1 MGSLIAG
8 SSSSSSVLHNHSHS
22 HNHQLQHGDGAFSDS
37 GQGSE
42 PDDGTIM
49 CYQFKIPSWTT
60 GELLATI
67 VSMFLVSFRLSK
79 EF

>member
-8 SSSSSSVLHNHSHS
+8 SSSSSSVHNQIHNNHNLHQ
-22 HNHQLQHGDGAFSDS
+22 HNGDGAFSDS

-49 CYQFKIPSWTT
+49 CYQFKIPCYMT
-60 GELLATI
+60 GNCRHI
-67 VSMFLVSFRLSK
+67 S
-79 EF
+79 